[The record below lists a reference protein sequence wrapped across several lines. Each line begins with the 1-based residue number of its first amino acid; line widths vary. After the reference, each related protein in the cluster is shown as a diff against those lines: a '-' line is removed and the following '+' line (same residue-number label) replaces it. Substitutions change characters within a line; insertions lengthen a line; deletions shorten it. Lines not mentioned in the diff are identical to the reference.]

1 MAITV
6 NVEEATAKFTELLNQ
21 VLLGEEVVIAEQGIP
36 VARLV
41 ALTNTTSPRI
51 PGLDQGKVFIAPDF
65 NEPLP
70 EEILS
75 DFENSHLV

>member
-1 MAITV
+1 M
-6 NVEEATAKFTELLNQ
+6 
-21 VLLGEEVVIAEQGIP
+21 LGEEVVIAEQGVP

-41 ALTNTTSPRI
+41 ALINTTSPRT
-51 PGLDQGKVFIAPDF
+51 PGLDKGKVFIASDF

-75 DFENSHLV
+75 DFENSNFL